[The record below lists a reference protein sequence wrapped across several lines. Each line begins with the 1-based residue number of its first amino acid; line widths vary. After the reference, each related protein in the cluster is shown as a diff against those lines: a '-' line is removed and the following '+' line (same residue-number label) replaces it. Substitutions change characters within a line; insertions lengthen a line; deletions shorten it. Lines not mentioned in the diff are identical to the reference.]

1 MAEGYLAWD
10 LVSLKEDVG
19 EDYEDLEEIEME
31 RVRRRQIRDW
41 LNPFDCPE
49 TSFVRYFRLS
59 RELARDL
66 CEWLRPHLER
76 NRRHGLC
83 AEKQVS
89 LPLYF

>member
-10 LVSLKEDVG
+10 LVNLEEDVE